1 MKLWV
6 VRGFLKQLSL
16 ADADV
21 DTVMGD
27 LMLYLTD
34 DIKIRERKKIF
45 GQLSE
50 LLDFAFSVIY
60 RL

>member
-1 MKLWV
+1 M
-6 VRGFLKQLSL
+6 RGFLKQLSL

-50 LLDFAFSVIY
+50 LLDFVFSVIY